1 MKKLLRHIFTR
12 NTKFLSFISPQV
24 NKDKKQKRK
33 RRKASMKPKAS
44 SQSVPSNDIQNEA
57 DKEIPE
63 SSVVADDGMACVK
76 SVSEDDRDKP
86 SLSRQPSKTSRSSL
100 VSGGEFYVV
109 SMLMYYNAYRSSI
122 YKSTISYNHYH
133 TLRVRVISHNITCQS
148 SSYQYLF
155 TVFIYRIRYALTTHA
170 IHTPHAA
177 RKCPITRHTSHTPP
191 THTHA
196 RITYSVRNR
205 PCHVH

>member
-1 MKKLLRHIFTR
+1 
-12 NTKFLSFISPQV
+12 
-24 NKDKKQKRK
+24 
-33 RRKASMKPKAS
+33 MKPKPS

-133 TLRVRVISHNITCQS
+133 TIRVRIISHNITCQS

-177 RKCPITRHTSHTPP
+177 RRTKMPNHTPHFTYA
-191 THTHA
+191 THTHTRTHHVQCA
-196 RITYSVRNR
+196 KSPMPR
-205 PCHVH
+205 PLTLKPRPLTPKPRQ